1 MSGNINNSKQ
11 LAKNTLFLYG
21 RMLFSMVV
29 SLYTSRLILQY
40 LGVENYGIYNVV
52 GGLVAMF
59 GIISGSLST
68 SISRNLTFELGK
80 GDMEKLKKIFSM
92 SINIQLVL
100 IAIVIV
106 LGETFFV
113 WFLNKKMVIPVERL
127 TAANWILQF
136 SLITFALG
144 LFTVPYNAAIIAH
157 ERMKAFAYIGIVE
170 VVLKLVIVYLLSIS
184 PIDVLVFYGILVF
197 LVATGM
203 QLVYII
209 YCHRQFEECKYT
221 FIKDKTIYKELVGF
235 ATWNFVGSTSS
246 VLRSE
251 GVNILL
257 NLFFGPVINA
267 ARGISMQV
275 NNALNSFVTNFMTAL
290 TPQITKAYAK
300 KDFDYLL
307 NCIYRGS
314 KFSYFLLYF
323 LSLPIIIKTDS
334 ILNLWLVE
342 VPETTTWF
350 VRCVLLF
357 SLTDTLS
364 RPMINA
370 NNATGDIK
378 VYQLVIGSLNLT
390 VLPIAYVALKLGA
403 PPYSTVL
410 VSVVVSL
417 IGIYPRIYFNKKHF
431 PITYRGYYLNVLQ
444 PIIVVSF
451 LGSILPVISSFY
463 LTDSLGAFVIVGLI
477 CVLSVSVSIFFLG
490 CTNNER
496 LFAITYIKKKIRH
509 DH

>member
-1 MSGNINNSKQ
+1 MSNNTNNSKQ

-80 GDMEKLKKIFSM
+80 GDMEKLKKIYSM
-92 SINIQLVL
+92 SINIQLIL

-113 WFLNKKMVIPVERL
+113 WFLNNKMVIPAERL

-170 VVLKLVIVYLLSIS
+170 VILKLVIVYLLSIS
-184 PIDVLVFYGILVF
+184 PIDVLIFYGILVF
-197 LVATGM
+197 FVATGM
-203 QLVYII
+203 QIVYII
-209 YCHRQFEECKYT
+209 YCRRQFEECKYT
-221 FIKDKTIYKELVGF
+221 FIKDKTIFKELVGF

-307 NCIYRGS
+307 NCVYRGS

-323 LSLPIIIKTDS
+323 LSLPIIIKTDY

-357 SLTDTLS
+357 SLADTLS
-364 RPMINA
+364 RPLINA

-403 PPYSTVL
+403 PPYSPVL
-410 VSVVVSL
+410 VSVVVSI

-431 PITYRGYYLNVLQ
+431 PITYKGYYLNVLH
-444 PIIVVSF
+444 PIIVVSI
-451 LGSILPVISSFY
+451 LGSILPVIFSFY
-463 LTDSLGAFVIVGLI
+463 LSDSLGAFVIVGMI
-477 CVLSVSVSIFFLG
+477 CVLSVSVTIFFL
-490 CTNNER
+490 
-496 LFAITYIKKKIRH
+496 
-509 DH
+509 